1 MQSLTQSLYLFIVHV
16 DAKEAEVK
24 KLKADIDELG
34 VTAAQALE
42 LGDKVKTLEAEVK
55 HLNKETNRLTEAYNT
70 ERVGNR
76 HSKKSN
82 SHPFQHHKEL
92 NE

>member
-1 MQSLTQSLYLFIVHV
+1 MSNNPFYFMI

-24 KLKADIDELG
+24 KLRADIDELG

-42 LGDKVKTLEAEVK
+42 LGDKVKTLEADVK

-70 ERVGNR
+70 ERVR
-76 HSKKSN
+76 LSRQDCTK
-82 SHPFQHHKEL
+82 PRI
-92 NE
+92 

>member
-1 MQSLTQSLYLFIVHV
+1 M
-16 DAKEAEVK
+16 K

-70 ERVGNR
+70 ERVGIPPCVFKLLLLR
-76 HSKKSN
+76 VYKVHRDVIKTHSITV
-82 SHPFQHHKEL
+82 L
-92 NE
+92 